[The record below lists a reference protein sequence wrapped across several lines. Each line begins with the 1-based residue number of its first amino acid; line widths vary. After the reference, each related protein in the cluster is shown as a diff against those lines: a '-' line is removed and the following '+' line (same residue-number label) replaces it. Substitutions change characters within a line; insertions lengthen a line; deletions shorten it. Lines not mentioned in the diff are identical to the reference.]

1 MEGSERDSNFLSNKQ
16 DFAYFLSPDNG
27 DNLYAS
33 KVEEMVNHNKDRLI
47 VNLRDIN
54 EYDPNLRRNILSN
67 PMDYIPAWQE
77 ALGDFVKHS
86 DFGSMEKQRKAI
98 QDYKIG
104 LKGSFGAHRVT
115 PQRLMS
121 QAIGTM
127 VCCEGIVTKVS
138 LVRPKV
144 RETVHFCEA
153 TQSFTTQKYRDST
166 SLTGS
171 QTSSTFPTTDSSG
184 NLLTTEFGL
193 STFSDHQKIYIQDM
207 PERTE
212 PGSMPQTVE
221 CILDEDLVDCI
232 KPGDRVQIIGI
243 YRALSGRRAVG
254 QSSGKFHTVILVNN
268 VVKIGIGTHRENVES
283 SLSAAEI
290 KSIKKMSKK
299 SNIFEILAESIIP
312 SIYGHDFIKK
322 AIILQLFGGVTKDL
336 ENGTH
341 LRGDIN
347 ILMIGDPSCGKSQ
360 LLRGVMNVGKLV
372 INTTG
377 RGSSGVGLTA
387 AVTMDKDSG
396 EKKLEAGA
404 MVLADGGIVCI
415 DEFDKMTDQDRT
427 AIHEVME
434 QQTVTIAKA
443 GIHTSLN
450 ARCSVIAAANPVY
463 GMYDRYK
470 KPHENIGLPDSLLS
484 RFDLLFIVLDK
495 IDTKIDRN
503 ISDHVLKM
511 HLTPYNMH
519 DDLNAMGDGLDM
531 IDDDD
536 DEYHDDDQDGKNAA
550 VWSKQRVHK
559 KQKIF
564 TTEFVK
570 KYIEFAK
577 KQYKPVLTDEACQE
591 IANKYAELRGQ
602 ERNQTLPITARCLET
617 IIRLS
622 TAHAKLRLS
631 KKIKMEDVDAA
642 MNVLQFALTHDADPE
657 HKKKAA
663 QRKKDGDDEDK
674 DEEQDDGDEDD
685 DGNHNRRRFRKRGKR
700 KVVQDEEADVVMQ
713 DEAEEEDQKMMQ
725 LEEEEEARETPR
737 GRKKKKARRK
747 RDDEDATMRMPST
760 EKKKVR
766 RSARI
771 SAVHQSQESEEND
784 AGDLDQEDVKK
795 IMQVMAT
802 HFRSSRSGQ
811 IEKSALLGKIQTD
824 GQMPQINDEELE
836 KILKHLHSKN
846 KIFYIPPVVHQL

>member
-1 MEGSERDSNFLSNKQ
+1 MDPSDRDANFLSNKQ

-27 DNLYAS
+27 DNLYS
-33 KVEEMVNHNKDRLI
+33 DKIEEMVSNNNNRLI

-54 EYDPNLRRNILSN
+54 EYDPNLRRNILQQ

-77 ALGDFVKHS
+77 ALKDFIDHS
-86 DFGSMEKQRKAI
+86 QFSIDKQRVLL
-98 QDYKIG
+98 QEYKIG
-104 LKGSFGAHRVT
+104 LKGSFGANRVT

-121 QAIGTM
+121 QSIGKM

-153 TQSFTTQKYRDST
+153 TQQFSTQKYRDST
-166 SLTGS
+166 ALIGS
-171 QTSSTFPTTDSSG
+171 QTSSTYPTTDNAG
-184 NLLTTEFGL
+184 NNLTTEFGL

-212 PGSMPQTVE
+212 PGSMPQTIE
-221 CILDEDLVDCI
+221 CILDDDLVDCV

-243 YRALSGRRAVG
+243 YRALSGKRAIG
-254 QSSGKFHTVILVNN
+254 TTSGKFHTVILVNN
-268 VVKIGIGTHRENVES
+268 VIKIGIGSRKTVDE
-283 SLSAAEI
+283 SLSANEI
-290 KSIKKMSKK
+290 KQIKKMSKK
-299 SNIFEILAESIIP
+299 QNIFNVLSNSIIP
-312 SIYGHDFIKK
+312 SIHGHDYIKK
-322 AIILQLFGGVTKDL
+322 AIVLQLLGGITKDL

-360 LLRGVMNVGKLV
+360 LLRGVMNIGKLV

-387 AVTMDKDSG
+387 AVTMDKDSK

-415 DEFDKMTDQDRT
+415 DEFDKMTDIDRT

-470 KPHENIGLPDSLLS
+470 KPFENIGLPDSLLS

-495 IDTKIDRN
+495 IDTKIDRS

-511 HLTPYNMH
+511 HLTPYNIA
-519 DDLNAMGDGLDM
+519 DDIDLMGDGIMNDE
-531 IDDDD
+531 D
-536 DEYHDDDQDGKNAA
+536 DEDDVDGQDVNI
-550 VWSKQRVHK
+550 WSKQRVNK

-564 TTEFVK
+564 TIEFVK

-577 KQYKPVLTDEACQE
+577 KQYRPTLTDEACEE
-591 IANKYAELRGQ
+591 IANKYAELREE

-631 KKIKMEDVDAA
+631 KKIQISDVEAA
-642 MNVLQFALTHDADPE
+642 MDILQFALTNDAEPE
-657 HKKKAA
+657 EKKKIKKKAPM
-663 QRKKDGDDEDK
+663 DDDE
-674 DEEQDDGDEDD
+674 QSEDD
-685 DGNHNRRRFRKRGKR
+685 DGGNGGDFRSKRKRGR
-700 KVVQDEEADVVMQ
+700 RRIV
-713 DEAEEEDQKMMQ
+713 
-725 LEEEEEARETPR
+725 EEEEEDDVVMDEKEQDDSKMMELEDEEMDETPSKSR
-737 GRKKKKARRK
+737 RSRKRRKPDENMQESPIESKRMRRSKKKQS
-747 RDDEDATMRMPST
+747 ED
-760 EKKKVR
+760 V
-766 RSARI
+766 
-771 SAVHQSQESEEND
+771 ESEDIDNEN
-784 AGDLDQEDVKK
+784 VKNVEK
-795 IMQVMAT
+795 ILSNY
-802 HFRSSRSGQ
+802 FRLERTGQ
-811 IEKSALLGKIQTD
+811 IKKDLLLK
-824 GQMPQINDEELE
+824 QINDENMEMDQDELD
-836 KILKHLHSKN
+836 KILKYLHEKN
-846 KIFYIPPVVHQL
+846 KIFYIDPMIHQI

>member
-299 SNIFEILAESIIP
+299 SNIFEILAESIIPSIYGHDFIKKAIILQLFGGVTKDLENGTHLFEILAESIIP

-663 QRKKDGDDEDK
+663 ARDLQDEA
-674 DEEQDDGDEDD
+674 EEEDQKMMQPQSTQIP
-685 DGNHNRRRFRKRGKR
+685 KRGKR

-771 SAVHQSQESEEND
+771 SAVHQSQESEDND

-795 IMQVMAT
+795 IMQ
-802 HFRSSRSGQ
+802 
-811 IEKSALLGKIQTD
+811 
-824 GQMPQINDEELE
+824 
-836 KILKHLHSKN
+836 
-846 KIFYIPPVVHQL
+846 